1 LSLSDLLLLAFQSTL
16 FVVLL
21 VVFWWHKLKHKHPH
35 LPLYWL
41 NCCVNLLFEIF
52 WDLTHSHSLL
62 KVFCEQTTTT
72 STNWQKNS
80 SLELVVFLL
89 DNFLVSVSFHHFVQN
104 TQKESLLKI
113 YTFKEKWRLPY
124 FRCSTND
131 CGRVT
136 IETTSIS
143 SSQCCGNGRNLWYS
157 LDDIYRITS
166 DLFHSRLNIHFWSLL
181 FILLEIH
188 RSLSKFVFTFKE
200 GEHFLKNQK
209 TLCFFFHSFLFLVF
223 FRERYHFI
231 KTIQFCLKWNE
242 TSEEKTQLF
251 FQFILSDCFIERVF
265 FSGSDA
271 GGRYENALD
280 ALIQIQNNWL
290 LLIFVISYCLSIAF
304 YNFFGLSVAKQL
316 TTVHRTLIDAC
327 RTILVWTA
335 QIVIYYLITSQY
347 GENWHSFRWYSYYRI
362 EMKIYTNCCVWSSC
376 VEFEFN
382 VLTSL
387 IFQLV
392 TIDWVCVVGN
402 GYSFL
407 QQCNST
413 TMFNVLCNSQTNKT
427 TLLFWRWQR
436 WKTAS
441 RQWQKR

>member
-1 LSLSDLLLLAFQSTL
+1 MTQTQTQTPPSSSILIELLCEFTFWNILGSDTLSLSLESFLRADNNDVNQLTEKLIFGVGCILAGQFLGKCLL
-16 FVVLL
+16 
-21 VVFWWHKLKHKHPH
+21 
-35 LPLYWL
+35 
-41 NCCVNLLFEIF
+41 
-52 WDLTHSHSLL
+52 
-62 KVFCEQTTTT
+62 
-72 STNWQKNS
+72 S
-80 SLELVVFLL
+80 SLCSKHTERIIIENIHIQREVTSARFQVQYKWLWKSYYWNNVDILL
-89 DNFLVSVSFHHFVQN
+89 SMLWEW
-104 TQKESLLKI
+104 KESLVFSWWYLS
-113 YTFKEKWRLPY
+113 YYLWF
-124 FRCSTND
+124 
-131 CGRVT
+131 
-136 IETTSIS
+136 IS
-143 SSQCCGNGRNLWYS
+143 FQVKYSFLISFVHFTRNP
-157 LDDIYRITS
+157 
-166 DLFHSRLNIHFWSLL
+166 
-181 FILLEIH
+181 
-188 RSLSKFVFTFKE
+188 SLSFKICFHFQGWWTFFEKS
-200 GEHFLKNQK
+200 KNS
-209 TLCFFFHSFLFLVF
+209 LFFFHSFLFLVF